1 MGFQIQA
8 AETDATPPPQ
18 TPKNPDEM
26 SEVDR
31 RWKRV
36 VTSLRVVHMHAMTGA
51 LIHHLEEMRTKHE
64 EEARR
69 AYEKAA
75 GSKITSK
82 PKNKAKA
89 KSKNLTAPL
98 HTYRGKPL
106 SRSMTQQWIYAPDL
120 CPHKDEWVVTRGNK
134 DELWF
139 TCLKCG
145 SLWERLE
152 TPYLPTGDA
161 LTIPLVAPGR
171 TDQGVITSEEL
182 ARMQGLPPGQPPV
195 AIISV
200 GSSGGSSALNAVPT
214 GCAPKGIRKTTR
226 DTKRKTDDFTMVGLS
241 PLGQKAFARDQEMIH
256 EDMMHDQ
263 AVQRMMTLAKD
274 QAEVA
279 AVIEIVQHMDP

>member
-1 MGFQIQA
+1 
-8 AETDATPPPQ
+8 
-18 TPKNPDEM
+18 
-26 SEVDR
+26 
-31 RWKRV
+31 
-36 VTSLRVVHMHAMTGA
+36 
-51 LIHHLEEMRTKHE
+51 MRTKHE

-75 GSKITSK
+75 GSNMKSK

-98 HTYRGKPL
+98 HKYRGKPL
-106 SRSMTQQWIYAPDL
+106 SRSMTQQWIYSPDL
-120 CPHKDEWVVTRGNK
+120 CPHKDEWLVPRGNK

-145 SLWERLE
+145 NRWERLE
-152 TPYLPTGDA
+152 SPYVPIGDA
-161 LTIPLVAPGR
+161 PTIPLAAPVL
-171 TDQGVITSEEL
+171 TDQGVYTVDQL
-182 ARMQGLPPGQPPV
+182 AAMQGLPPGQPPV
-195 AIISV
+195 ALISV
-200 GSSGGSSALNAVPT
+200 GSKGGSSALDAVPT

-241 PLGQKAFARDQEMIH
+241 PLGQKAFARYQEMIH
-256 EDMMHDQ
+256 EDMTHDQ